1 VLRNADSRRPRP
13 FGRDSKAFL
22 ADLHY
27 FVSFT
32 SGHRLQPY
40 LLKHLLPQ
48 FLTKSTVTTA
58 ILSQT
63 KIGWEHLF
71 RGIISSDWGFITSD
85 SDRTPP
91 HMRRETAH
99 IHLTTII
106 HKLQNY
112 TLHIW
117 EGRNLLLHSNTAVS
131 ITIREAQVNLEI
143 STLYAMR
150 HTLSTRVQLYF
161 QRPLETFL
169 NAPYRHRQ
177 RWLIITRLA
186 TAQQQLPVTGQSQL
200 TSYNFSIHPEFTTDR
215 QQR

>member
-1 VLRNADSRRPRP
+1 
-13 FGRDSKAFL
+13 
-22 ADLHY
+22 
-27 FVSFT
+27 
-32 SGHRLQPY
+32 
-40 LLKHLLPQ
+40 
-48 FLTKSTVTTA
+48 
-58 ILSQT
+58 
-63 KIGWEHLF
+63 
-71 RGIISSDWGFITSD
+71 
-85 SDRTPP
+85 
-91 HMRRETAH
+91 MRRETAH

-112 TLHIW
+112 TLQIW
-117 EGRNLLLHSNTAVS
+117 EGRNLILHSNTAVS

-161 QRPLETFL
+161 QQPLETFL

-200 TSYNFSIHPEFTTDR
+200 TSYNFSIHPEFTSDL
-215 QQR
+215 QQSDPHPK